1 MPDETLIAAAEPD
14 RFTHESPIRAFTDFR
29 VAGTWAIGKGF
40 RPSLAHLHT
49 YLDAMQH
56 KEGWHL
62 VQMLDGGS
70 LNPTLIFQRDRIL
83 SMTIPERPAVNTL
96 EDVDAWL
103 KDMGFS
109 LVALPDGTI
118 RYEPERKI
126 GKHPAL
132 AAPYT
137 GSDAVDT
144 DAIAL
149 PAWMQHASDE
159 PIPDEH
165 YMACAEYVI
174 GRSLNG
180 TDKAQ
185 YVESTVREFK
195 KRFAP
200 PKNHACTSHT
210 SLAQQLEFILGTN
223 PVRIKQLIDGFREEH
238 RLRFRDP
245 YTEFATE
252 IMRPGGRPTF
262 VPDLPFDPKAVDRV
276 VIPGEPEPV
285 PYKQPNVGDDPINPA
300 YYDGTACAEIIEHMP
315 TNVGIAAK
323 YGWRLGEK
331 DEEVQECGKAAW
343 YLKRELAL
351 HDETVDVGHGRAKFG
366 FASPSDA
373 AWYRRYADER
383 IDAARTAG
391 KLTPERALFMTHLV
405 SYTITGHVSLLHQA
419 IGFLESPACFSEYG
433 RGMEP

>member
-14 RFTHESPIRAFTDFR
+14 RFTSESPIRAFTEFR

-49 YLDAMQH
+49 YLDAMQS

-70 LNPTLIFQRDRIL
+70 LNPTLIFQRDRIM
-83 SMTIPERPAVNTL
+83 SFTVPERPAVATL

-103 KDMGFS
+103 KDMGFA

-137 GSDAVDT
+137 PSEDKTPG
-144 DAIAL
+144 
-149 PAWMQHASDE
+149 WMKHASDD
-159 PIPDEH
+159 PIPDDH
-165 YMACAEYVI
+165 YMKAAEYVI
-174 GRSLNG
+174 RRVLAGK
-180 TDKAQ
+180 TPD
-185 YVESTVREFK
+185 YVEPTIRDFK

-200 PKNHACTSHT
+200 PKNHNQVDRT
-210 SLAQQLEFILGTN
+210 SLFQQLEFVMQGKTTVL
-223 PVRIKQLIDGFREEH
+223 RLKQLIDAYREECRLTFRE
-238 RLRFRDP
+238 P
-245 YTEFATE
+245 YKDFA
-252 IMRPGGRPTF
+252 
-262 VPDLPFDPKAVDRV
+262 KAVLDS
-276 VIPGEPEPV
+276 PEGQAAV
-285 PYKQPNVGDDPINPA
+285 TDAVLSVYIKTPNVGDDPINPA

-351 HDETVDVGHGRAKFG
+351 HDETVDLGHGRAKFG
-366 FASPSDA
+366 FASPNDA

-433 RGMEP
+433 RGQQP

>member
-14 RFTHESPIRAFTDFR
+14 RFTSESPIRAFTEFR

-49 YLDAMQH
+49 YLDAMQS

-70 LNPTLIFQRDRIL
+70 LNPTLIFQRDRIMA
-83 SMTIPERPAVNTL
+83 MTIPERSYTVEGPKKPLTM
-96 EDVDAWL
+96 EEIDEHFRSI
-103 KDMGFS
+103 GF
-109 LVALPDGTI
+109 ALISTPEGHL

-132 AAPYT
+132 GEPYT
-137 GSDAVDT
+137 PSEDKTPG
-144 DAIAL
+144 
-149 PAWMQHASDE
+149 WMKHASDD
-159 PIPDEH
+159 PIPDDH
-165 YMACAEYVI
+165 YMKAAEYVI
-174 GRSLNG
+174 RRVLTGK
-180 TDKAQ
+180 TPD
-185 YVESTVREFK
+185 YVEPAIRDFK

-200 PKNHACTSHT
+200 PKNHNQVDRT
-210 SLAQQLEFILGTN
+210 SLFQQLEFVLHGKTTAL
-223 PVRIKQLIDGFREEH
+223 RLKQLIDAYREECRLTFRE
-238 RLRFRDP
+238 P
-245 YTEFATE
+245 YKEFA
-252 IMRPGGRPTF
+252 
-262 VPDLPFDPKAVDRV
+262 KAVMDDPRMQPAITSAV
-276 VIPGEPEPV
+276 LAASIRT
-285 PYKQPNVGDDPINPA
+285 PNVGDDPINPA

-366 FASPSDA
+366 FASPDDA

-383 IDAARTAG
+383 IDAARKGG

-433 RGMEP
+433 RGQQP

>member
-1 MPDETLIAAAEPD
+1 
-14 RFTHESPIRAFTDFR
+14 
-29 VAGTWAIGKGF
+29 
-40 RPSLAHLHT
+40 
-49 YLDAMQH
+49 MQH
-56 KEGWHL
+56 G
-62 VQMLDGGS
+62 
-70 LNPTLIFQRDRIL
+70 
-83 SMTIPERPAVNTL
+83 
-96 EDVDAWL
+96 
-103 KDMGFS
+103 
-109 LVALPDGTI
+109 
-118 RYEPERKI
+118 
-126 GKHPAL
+126 
-132 AAPYT
+132 
-137 GSDAVDT
+137 
-144 DAIAL
+144 
-149 PAWMQHASDE
+149 SDE

-223 PVRIKQLIDGFREEH
+223 PVRIKQLIDAFREEH
-238 RLRFRDP
+238 RLRFREP
-245 YTEFATE
+245 YKEFATE

-262 VPDLPFDPKAVDRV
+262 V
-276 VIPGEPEPV
+276 
-285 PYKQPNVGDDPINPA
+285 PNVGDDPINPA

-433 RGMEP
+433 RGQQP

>member
-70 LNPTLIFQRDRIL
+70 LNPTLIFQRDRIM
-83 SMTIPERPAVNTL
+83 SMTVPERSYTVEGPKAPLTMD
-96 EDVDAWL
+96 EIDEHFRSI
-103 KDMGFS
+103 GFA
-109 LVALPDGTI
+109 LVATPEGNL

-132 AAPYT
+132 AAPYGGQT
-137 GSDAVDT
+137 
-144 DAIAL
+144 
-149 PAWMQHASDE
+149 WMQHGSDE

-223 PVRIKQLIDGFREEH
+223 PVRIKQLIDAFREEH
-238 RLRFRDP
+238 RLRFREP
-245 YTEFATE
+245 YKEFA
-252 IMRPGGRPTF
+252 
-262 VPDLPFDPKAVDRV
+262 KAVMDSPEMQP
-276 VIPGEPEPV
+276 VIASAALAV
-285 PYKQPNVGDDPINPA
+285 AIKTPNVGDDPINPA

-366 FASPSDA
+366 FASPDDC

-391 KLTPERALFMTHLV
+391 KLSPERALFMTHLV

-419 IGFLESPACFSEYG
+419 IGFLESPACFADYG